1 VITIGPD
8 CMACGQCAEA
18 CAYEAIEPVPGQG
31 YARYQ
36 VNQQKCMG
44 CEACLDTVDCPGCA
58 ITKE

>member
-1 VITIGPD
+1 
-8 CMACGQCAEA
+8 MACGQCAEA